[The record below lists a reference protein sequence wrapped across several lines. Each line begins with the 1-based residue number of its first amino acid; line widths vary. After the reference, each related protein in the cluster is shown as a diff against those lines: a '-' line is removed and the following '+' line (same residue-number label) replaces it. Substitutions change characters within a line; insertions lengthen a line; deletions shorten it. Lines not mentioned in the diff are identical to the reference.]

1 MITQAGSAMSVG
13 LFKDRQAVHIRRL
26 TKVCLSLCFAGFLN
40 ACAVQPTDSRPLQLV
55 SGSAPIY
62 PEELKSRGTEGEV
75 TVQYDVTAQ
84 GEVINVRVIASDP
97 PGLFD
102 DAALVAV
109 RTWVFRP
116 QIRAGRVEPVTD
128 ITSKLAFQTP

>member
-13 LFKDRQAVHIRRL
+13 LFKDRLAVHIRRL
-26 TKVCLSLCFAGFLN
+26 AKLSLPLCVLGLLN
-40 ACAVQPTDSRPLQLV
+40 ACAVQPPDSRPLQLV

-62 PEELKSRGTEGEV
+62 PSELKSRGTKGEV

-84 GEVINVRVIASDP
+84 GDVINVRVIASDP

-116 QIRAGRVEPVTD
+116 QIRAGRVEPVID
-128 ITSKLAFQTP
+128 ITSKLFFQTP

>member
-1 MITQAGSAMSVG
+1 VCVGAFECLRCAAARQPALAVGERQRANLSA
-13 LFKDRQAVHIRRL
+13 
-26 TKVCLSLCFAGFLN
+26 
-40 ACAVQPTDSRPLQLV
+40 
-55 SGSAPIY
+55 
-62 PEELKSRGTEGEV
+62 ELKSRGTEGEV

>member
-1 MITQAGSAMSVG
+1 MSFG
-13 LFKDRQAVHIRRL
+13 FFQDRQAVHIRRL

-40 ACAVQPTDSRPLQLV
+40 ACVVQPTDSRPLQLV

-62 PEELKSRGTEGEV
+62 PEELKARGTEGAV

-84 GEVINVRVIASDP
+84 GNVVNVRVIASDP

-102 DAALVAV
+102 DVALVAV
-109 RTWVFRP
+109 HTWVFRP
-116 QIRAGRVEPVTD
+116 QIRAGRAEPVTD
-128 ITSKLAFQTP
+128 ITSNVVFQKP

>member
-1 MITQAGSAMSVG
+1 MG
-13 LFKDRQAVHIRRL
+13 LFKDRLAVHIRRL
-26 TKVCLSLCFAGFLN
+26 AKLSLPLCVLGLLN
-40 ACAVQPTDSRPLQLV
+40 ACAVQPPDSRPLQLV

-62 PEELKSRGTEGEV
+62 PAELKSRGTEGEV

-109 RTWVFRP
+109 RTWVCSYR
-116 QIRAGRVEPVTD
+116 RNRRGLSVGSGRFACGLTHVQRDNP
-128 ITSKLAFQTP
+128 

>member
-1 MITQAGSAMSVG
+1 MSAG
-13 LFKDRQAVHIRRL
+13 FFPDRQTVHIRVL
-26 TKVCLSLCFAGFLN
+26 AKLCLPLCFVGFLN
-40 ACAVQPTDSRPLQLV
+40 ACALQLPDNRGLQLV

-62 PEELKSRGTEGEV
+62 PAELKSRGTEGAV

-102 DAALVAV
+102 DAALIAV

-116 QIRAGRVEPVTD
+116 QIRVGRAQSVTD
-128 ITSKLAFQTP
+128 ITSKLAFQKP